1 MKREVQIKLKAVSA
15 DHCNIQ
21 YDKEKGWAISERG
34 KEKLSSNGTFVF
46 MKSHKQMTDH
56 EPSDL
61 IPLHD
66 GMVISFINYEI
77 RVNLEKK
84 DAEEIANEELKI
96 KQMAE
101 EFSKTAS
108 FAGTFKAQAE
118 PAIEATPTEVPPQV
132 VEEAEGAKVEEAQA
146 ELGQEAAEEVKAEPG
161 PAEGEGVSA
170 AVEEEKKS
178 EAAPEEAP
186 KE

>member
-118 PAIEATPTEVPPQV
+118 PAIEATPV
-132 VEEAEGAKVEEAQA
+132 VEPETVVVAEPVKVEEAQE
-146 ELGQEAAEEVKAEPG
+146 ELGQAAEEVKAEAA
-161 PAEGEGVSA
+161 PAEGEGANEGA
-170 AVEEEKKS
+170 A
-178 EAAPEEAP
+178 A
-186 KE
+186 